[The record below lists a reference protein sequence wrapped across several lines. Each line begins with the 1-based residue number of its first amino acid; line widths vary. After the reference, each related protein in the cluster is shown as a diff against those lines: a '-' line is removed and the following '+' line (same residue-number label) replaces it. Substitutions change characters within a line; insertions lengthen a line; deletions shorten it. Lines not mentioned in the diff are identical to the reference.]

1 MNDLKHEGKL
11 STKNKAL
18 VLVCL
23 TITLLG
29 IALVPIY
36 FPALRNELSDIL
48 FIAMVIGMTIS
59 FFRGG
64 EMNSRSITAFSK
76 LDFKK
81 CKSGFKL
88 SCTLVFP
95 RNIILYILAYH
106 DW

>member
-1 MNDLKHEGKL
+1 MNVLKHEGKL

-48 FIAMVIGMTIS
+48 FIAMVICIYRTMVPPHS
-59 FFRGG
+59 D
-64 EMNSRSITAFSK
+64 
-76 LDFKK
+76 L
-81 CKSGFKL
+81 
-88 SCTLVFP
+88 
-95 RNIILYILAYH
+95 
-106 DW
+106 W